1 MGLEEEPILSRSHTS
16 AWFTAVTPGDE
27 HAPLSRCGGLS
38 ETCPPR
44 AHVFKL
50 FIPSWWRYLR
60 TLWNLWEMQCFAG
73 GSMSTEQVCSTSCA
87 LCFLRVDENVV
98 FLLLPPCNAFPT
110 RGFLSVT
117 FNINPIFSKL
127 PLVIVGFFGNQ
138 QIVTK
143 TPDFLCGVTLSS
155 SFILS
160 RTLWKE
166 VMMCTALHVGSRESM

>member
-1 MGLEEEPILSRSHTS
+1 M
-16 AWFTAVTPGDE
+16 TPGDE
-27 HAPLSRCGGLS
+27 HTLLSRCGGLS

-60 TLWNLWEMQCFAG
+60 MLWNLWEMQCFAG

-98 FLLLPPCNAFPT
+98 ILLLPPCNAFPT
-110 RGFLSVT
+110 RGFLSAPSVKV
-117 FNINPIFSKL
+117 NPIFSKL
-127 PLVIVGFFGNQ
+127 PLVIVFFFFNQ
-138 QIVTK
+138 QIVSK
-143 TPDFLCGVTLSS
+143 TPDLLCGVTLSS

-160 RTLWKE
+160 RTLWKG
-166 VMMCTALHVGSRESM
+166 VMMYTALHVGSREST